1 MTKSN
6 LLIFISCML
15 LGCSHICAQ
24 AIDKQHLSIGARGRY
39 SHVLDGHNIYGTLI
53 DSHNFCTFDATVGF
67 STRPEDGRW
76 FDRAF
81 NYPTFG
87 LGLSYARLSTLDF
100 KGDSRLGDIVNLY
113 GWSEFNFIRTKHFKF
128 GPLLELGLAFSGE
141 IYDYNTNRNNTFIGS
156 KVFAVF
162 GTGLHAEWLFSPHWE
177 LQAGVYLTHHS
188 NGMTRSPNLGINE
201 LAVGLGV
208 RHYLSHHTNST
219 KQAEAP
225 ERPKYKKG
233 LNWNVFAAAGVHSC
247 PTELDGILVSDNP
260 SRLAPARFCGLVAG
274 ETVWRYHPIFGTGI
288 GIEMDYN
295 ANNYRQTDFL
305 LTGKEDPNG
314 YSSFRVGMYLKQE
327 FWYRRISVHVAAGV
341 YLFKRCG
348 LTEDVSTTFE
358 KIGIRYHF
366 GKQKGLFAGLDL
378 HAHQFDRSYALEW
391 SLGYGF

>member
-1 MTKSN
+1 MTKSS
-6 LLIFISCML
+6 LFIFISCML
-15 LGCSHICAQ
+15 LGCSHVCAQ

-39 SHVLDGHNIYGTLI
+39 SHVLDGHIAVAPVEQNHRIDEQGQQEVDEYTANHNQQSLPGWLGTKL
-53 DSHNFCTFDATVGF
+53 
-67 STRPEDGRW
+67 P
-76 FDRAF
+76 
-81 NYPTFG
+81 
-87 LGLSYARLSTLDF
+87 
-100 KGDSRLGDIVNLY
+100 K
-113 GWSEFNFIRTKHFKF
+113 FNFIRTKHFKF

-208 RHYLSHHTNST
+208 RHYLSHHTNSA